1 MSDLK
6 MHYENVPVINL
17 LADGYNRPVEN
28 SAARKM
34 AKAFNQNLVGTL
46 IVSKRDG
53 NYYIID
59 GQHRAQAA
67 LLCGVKILPCLVHEG
82 LSYSEEADLFVKS
95 NRERKP
101 LQAFDYVKGLHEAK
115 DEAVSDLYSAAECAG
130 FQISKQSGKN
140 RISAVSS
147 ALSVVDKYGCRMFVE
162 TLSVLKNAWDGD
174 HISLSGD
181 MLLGTSVL
189 LNTFGT
195 KIDRERVSRKLQ
207 SVTPE
212 RVLAEADNDPNGG
225 PKKNRVARVLLKYY
239 NKNLQIKL
247 AGNI

>member
-6 MHYENVPVINL
+6 MHYEYVPVLNL
-17 LADGYNRPVEN
+17 RADEYNRPVEN
-28 SAARKM
+28 STARRM
-34 AKAFNQNLVGTL
+34 AKAFNPNLVGTL

-53 NYYIID
+53 SYYIID

-67 LLCGVKILPCLVHEG
+67 LLCGVKMLPCLVHEG
-82 LSYSEEADLFVKS
+82 LSYSEEADLFVKT

-115 DEAVSDLYSAAECAG
+115 DETVTNLYSAAKDAG
-130 FQISKQSGKN
+130 FQISKQSGRN
-140 RISAVSS
+140 RIPAVRS
-147 ALSVVDKYGCRMFVE
+147 ALSVVEKYGCRVFVE

-174 HISLSGD
+174 PISLSGE
-181 MLLGTSVL
+181 MILGTSIL
-189 LNTFGT
+189 LNAFGT
-195 KIDRERVSRKLQ
+195 KIDRERVSHKLQ

-239 NKNLQIKL
+239 NKNMQTKL
-247 AGNI
+247 AGNL